1 MGRVCRLSGW
11 VSVGQVQYLE
21 EGPGQGIE
29 RLVVQEAD
37 QQPQD
42 GSGCRGVLQVKCELK
57 GGAQSLNLWVE
68 KALSA

>member
-1 MGRVCRLSGW
+1 MSQEAVK
-11 VSVGQVQYLE
+11 YLE

-42 GSGCRGVLQVKCELK
+42 GPGCRGVLQVQCELK
-57 GGAQSLNLWVE
+57 GGAQALNLWRGW
-68 KALSA
+68 SG